1 MGLKDKKL
9 ENKWEIK
16 IKKTQKVIIK
26 STKPELRNKRT
37 ISRKKDQKQN
47 NNISETE
54 SKRQK
59 NIFVKVSKTKD
70 ENKASIIR
78 IEVLLVALHDMIK
91 WY

>member
-59 NIFVKVSKTKD
+59 NIFVKASKTKD

-78 IEVLLVALHDMIK
+78 TEVLLVALHDMIE